1 MNYVWWL
8 IIMLMYLSTLVI
20 YGLLNKILLPKGQSS
35 TAADAVFFAMASVVT
50 LSAITIVKGNVYG

>member
-1 MNYVWWL
+1 
-8 IIMLMYLSTLVI
+8 MLMYLSTLVI

-50 LSAITIVKGNVYG
+50 LSAITIVKGNVYS